1 MPNVMSIGIA
11 KPTGQ
16 LLQCGMSEPA
26 EHIGHR
32 IAAALKRA
40 NMSKAEFARR
50 MGVKPPSVTEW
61 VSHGRIAKTRIVE
74 AAKTLSVSVDHLLG
88 GDPPPN
94 TLHEPKLATYQLR
107 PPPPKPARAEEM
119 FRQKT
124 LAEIFALLQRAD
136 TEHLSKVRDAALQ
149 AMMDTDAGKT
159 KTGT

>member
-1 MPNVMSIGIA
+1 MPNVVSIGIA
-11 KPTGQ
+11 EPMPE
-16 LLQCGMSEPA
+16 LLQCGMSAPT

-32 IAAALKRA
+32 IEAALKRA

-74 AAKTLSVSVDHLLG
+74 AARTLSVSVDYLLG
-88 GDPPPN
+88 GDPPQN
-94 TLHEPKLATYQLR
+94 KVQEPKFATYQLR
-107 PPPPKPARAEEM
+107 PPPPKFARAEET